1 MPSQDLMSDPSAPS
15 SIQPSSELVR
25 WLQSLALPIWARGI
39 LIIVFLAV
47 MFGGL
52 AMVIWGVMRH
62 DREAMTSAIG
72 LLTVALPVSLI
83 VIGLVFG
90 QRSEKRL
97 AKLTDA
103 VLDDL
108 IPTQVEQIACK
119 PRGLQLTRLARAGCR
134 ATYLLSPI
142 PGQSTLPQSLKLSVE
157 LNVRK
162 VNLMFSLPEQIAP
175 QGNLDRHPALA
186 CYQHVIAG
194 ALAEGYRLNQELA
207 AYGGTDG
214 GKSLLF
220 FRTLP
225 EDFLLRPIEKLYF
238 TQDLGFFV
246 RGIIESQEA
255 VICPP
260 PPAKATA

>member
-1 MPSQDLMSDPSAPS
+1 MSDSSAPT

-47 MFGGL
+47 MLGGL
-52 AMVIWGVMRH
+52 AMIIWGVLRH

-119 PRGLQLTRLARAGCR
+119 PRNLQLSKLTRAGCR

-142 PGQSTLPQSLKLSVE
+142 AGQDTFSHSLKLSVE

-162 VNLMFSLPEQIAP
+162 VNVMFSLPAHIAP
-175 QGNLDRHPALA
+175 KGDLDQHPELA
-186 CYQHVIAG
+186 CYRHVIAG
-194 ALAEGYRLNQELA
+194 ALAEGYRMNQEVA
-207 AYGGTDG
+207 DYGGADG

-246 RGIIESQEA
+246 RGIVESQEA
-255 VICPP
+255 TTSSLRPREV
-260 PPAKATA
+260 AA

>member
-1 MPSQDLMSDPSAPS
+1 
-15 SIQPSSELVR
+15 
-25 WLQSLALPIWARGI
+25 
-39 LIIVFLAV
+39 
-47 MFGGL
+47 
-52 AMVIWGVMRH
+52 
-62 DREAMTSAIG
+62 
-72 LLTVALPVSLI
+72 
-83 VIGLVFG
+83 
-90 QRSEKRL
+90 
-97 AKLTDA
+97 
-103 VLDDL
+103 
-108 IPTQVEQIACK
+108 
-119 PRGLQLTRLARAGCR
+119 
-134 ATYLLSPI
+134 
-142 PGQSTLPQSLKLSVE
+142 
-157 LNVRK
+157 
-162 VNLMFSLPEQIAP
+162 MFSLPEQITP